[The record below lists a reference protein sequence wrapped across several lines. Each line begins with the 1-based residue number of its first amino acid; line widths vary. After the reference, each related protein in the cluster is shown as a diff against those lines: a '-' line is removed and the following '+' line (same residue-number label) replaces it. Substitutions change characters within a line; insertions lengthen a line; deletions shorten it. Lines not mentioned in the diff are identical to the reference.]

1 MKPVEQKYL
10 HIPKINQK
18 GDCWR
23 ACLASIIE
31 CNIELFPDPN
41 VITDWP
47 MLYNNTLEVIEN
59 MGYHCNSIPVSML
72 KSDCRDYI
80 IAIGKSPRS
89 KRKRITHAVVWNN
102 GIIHD
107 PHPDKT
113 GLLDIT
119 RFEILTKIQ

>member
-1 MKPVEQKYL
+1 MKPVKQKYL
-10 HIPKINQK
+10 HVSKIGQK

-23 ACLASIIE
+23 ACIASIIE
-31 CNIELFPDPN
+31 CDIELFPDPN

-47 MLYNNTLEVIEN
+47 MLYNNTLEMLEK
-59 MGYHCNSIPVSML
+59 MGYHYDSIPVSGL
-72 KSDCRDYI
+72 KCDHGYI

-102 GIIHD
+102 MIVHD
-107 PHPDKT
+107 PHPDNT

-119 RFEILTKIQ
+119 RFEILTKI